1 MASIEARTNGIG
13 KTSYRVKV
21 RLKGRPPLTATF
33 ERKTDAK
40 RWAQD
45 TESRIREGRYFDTA
59 EAKHHT
65 VADMIDRYTK
75 HVLPA
80 KKSARD
86 LSAATQVVGGG
97 DRGLHPGRCHP
108 CPDRGMPG
116 QAEK

>member
-75 HVLPA
+75 SGIALERSRLLCIA
-80 KKSARD
+80 ISRQS
-86 LSAATQVVGGG
+86 LGRNTGSTAT
-97 DRGLHPGRCHP
+97 
-108 CPDRGMPG
+108 
-116 QAEK
+116 EKYSLL